1 MTTNKRSRLAY
12 SVSRRS
18 ALGGMVAAAA
28 AVSAP
33 RIIRP
38 AAAADPIR
46 IGVLS
51 PVTGAWTVY
60 GQAHSRGFE
69 LAVEEINAAGG
80 VLGRPIEMILADYQT
95 DQRLVVEQ
103 ANRLLR
109 QEKVDLLAG
118 TFSSADR
125 NAAGPVVKA
134 ADKILLYPTW
144 YEGQIKDYYPGVCNP
159 NIFMFGPEPTQQV
172 WPFMEQMVK
181 EHGNK
186 FYMIGSDYAWPQVT
200 NLFTKEK
207 LQELGGEAVAEVYI
221 PFNTPQYESVL
232 REIREKKPDIIFHSL
247 TGSDTV
253 NFRQQFHA
261 AGMSKD
267 FTLWTVDDEEVVTS
281 GLGPEVSAGAYV
293 SFDYFMTIS
302 HPNNKIFLD
311 KYKAKYG
318 PDALMNTVG
327 VGMYNAAHMGAMAI
341 AKAGKVETAAIR
353 DALKELTFDKAPQG
367 TVKMRGLDNQIVVP
381 SYLMRVREGWTSVN
395 DMFEEIASVPSVE
408 PKDARCDL
416 PL

>member
-1 MTTNKRSRLAY
+1 MTTNRRSRLAY

-281 GLGPEVSAGAYV
+281 GLGPEVSAGTYV